1 MGMTRSLPKR
11 LVQLGTLLVD
21 RLKGILLRLT
31 RVTDAALA
39 A

>member
-1 MGMTRSLPKR
+1 MTRSLPKR
-11 LVQLGTLLVD
+11 LVLLVD
-21 RLKGILLRLT
+21 RLKGIFLRLT